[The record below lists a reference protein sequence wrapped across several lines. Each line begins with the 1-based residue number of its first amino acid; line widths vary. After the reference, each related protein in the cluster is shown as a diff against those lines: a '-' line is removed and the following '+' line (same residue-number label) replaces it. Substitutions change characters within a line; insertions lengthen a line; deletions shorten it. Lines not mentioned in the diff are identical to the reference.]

1 MNMLKNILAVIG
13 LISLLL
19 FAFLLM
25 KSYALF
31 NRMQEFDPQA
41 VDVFADIARK
51 TVDEN
56 SAAAAMVIKV
66 PVKDGLSAEEVD
78 AAVLT
83 IANELNIKNVGEL
96 FLYKEVE
103 AISGTPFRY
112 LKTYLLCSA
121 MTAASM
127 VNYND
132 AFATYLP
139 CRITL
144 LEDTHGRLWLYTQ
157 NMDILIYGGRP
168 LPPALKAEEIKVRD
182 GILEIMHRAA
192 QGEF

>member
-1 MNMLKNILAVIG
+1 MNTLKNILAVIG
-13 LISLLL
+13 LASVLLCAGL
-19 FAFLLM
+19 ITKYFHVFEQL
-25 KSYALF
+25 
-31 NRMQEFDPQA
+31 QQFDPQA
-41 VDVFADIARK
+41 GDLFADIANQ
-51 TVDEN
+51 TLAEN
-56 SAAAAMVIKV
+56 SAAAAMVVKV
-66 PVKDGLSAEEVD
+66 PVKEGLSAQDVD
-78 AAVLT
+78 QAVLL

-103 AISGTPFRY
+103 AVSGTPFRY
-112 LKTYLLCSA
+112 IKTYLLCSA

-132 AFATYLP
+132 AFAAYLP

-144 LEDTHGRLWLYTQ
+144 LEDKDGKLWLYTQ

-182 GILEIMHRAA
+182 GILEIMRRAA
-192 QGEF
+192 RNDF